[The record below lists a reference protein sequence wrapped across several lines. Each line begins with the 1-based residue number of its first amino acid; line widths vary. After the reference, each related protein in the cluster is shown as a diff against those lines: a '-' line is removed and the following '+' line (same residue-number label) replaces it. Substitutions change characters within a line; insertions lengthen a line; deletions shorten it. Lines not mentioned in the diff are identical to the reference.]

1 MAFQASA
8 SARVNYIDVSFKSL
22 TKGEINRKMVTG
34 FDMDNQ
40 FIAKEQVKALNQLA
54 QTINRL
60 STAVEALTKALEAR
74 DNNAS

>member
-1 MAFQASA
+1 
-8 SARVNYIDVSFKSL
+8 
-22 TKGEINRKMVTG
+22 MVTG